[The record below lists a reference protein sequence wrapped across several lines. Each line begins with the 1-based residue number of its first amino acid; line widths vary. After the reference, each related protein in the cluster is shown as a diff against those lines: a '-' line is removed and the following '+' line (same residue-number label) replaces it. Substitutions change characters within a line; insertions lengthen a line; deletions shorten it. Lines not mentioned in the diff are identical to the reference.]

1 MIYVLKS
8 NDLVKVGY
16 TKDFKSR
23 LINYKTH
30 NPHIEVLYK
39 YPRLTIALEK
49 ELHAN
54 LKLQLKPTEYKEW
67 YEYRDDCLEL
77 IENTLHNIIVKQTKN
92 VSVNLDN
99 YVILPN
105 GWVINLDLLHEH
117 TNLKIFKTFGDIIDR
132 EGDEEGVN
140 IIEIP
145 YNNKGVIKVVPLYRT
160 VEDMK
165 SNLSDPIELHLYLYG
180 EVDKDETM

>member
-23 LINYKTH
+23 LNNYKTH

-39 YPRLTIALEK
+39 YPRLTLALEQ
-49 ELHAN
+49 ELHTN
-54 LKLQLKPTEYKEW
+54 LKIQLQSTESKEW
-67 YEYRDDCLEL
+67 YEYRDDCLEI
-77 IENTLHNIIVKQTKN
+77 IENTLDNIILKQMKN

-99 YVILPN
+99 YVILSN
-105 GWVINLDLLHEH
+105 GWVVNLDLLYERS
-117 TNLKIFKTFGDIIDR
+117 NLKIFKTFVDILDR
-132 EGDEEGVN
+132 EVLEDGVN
-140 IIEIP
+140 ILVVP
-145 YNNKGVIKVVPLYRT
+145 YKDKDVIKGVPLYRT

-165 SNLSDPIELHLYLYG
+165 SDLSDPIELYLYLYG
-180 EVDKDETM
+180 EADKNG

>member
-49 ELHAN
+49 ELHTN

-99 YVILPN
+99 YIILPN
-105 GWVINLDLLHEH
+105 GWVVNLDLLNGR
-117 TNLKIFKTFGDIIDR
+117 TNLKIFKTFVDIL
-132 EGDEEGVN
+132 DEQVIEDNTTVFEIHHKDKS
-140 IIEIP
+140 IIKTI
-145 YNNKGVIKVVPLYRT
+145 PLYRT

-165 SNLSDPIELHLYLYG
+165 TDLSDPIELYLYLYG
-180 EVDKDETM
+180 EVDRSL

>member
-23 LINYKTH
+23 LNNYKTH

-39 YPRLTIALEK
+39 FPRLPLALEQ
-49 ELHAN
+49 ELHSN
-54 LKLQLKPTEYKEW
+54 LKLQLQPTESKEW
-67 YEYRDDCLEL
+67 YEHRDDCLEI
-77 IENTLHNIIVKQTKN
+77 IENTLDNIILKKMKN
-92 VSVNLDN
+92 VFANLDN

-105 GWVINLDLLHEH
+105 GWVVNLDLLYEH
-117 TNLKIFKTFGDIIDR
+117 TNLKIFKTFVDILDR
-132 EGDEEGVN
+132 EILEEGDN
-140 IIEIP
+140 IIVVP
-145 YNNKGVIKVVPLYRT
+145 YKDKGVIRGVPLHRT

-165 SNLSDPIELHLYLYG
+165 SDLSDPIELYLYLYG
-180 EVDKDETM
+180 ELDKNG